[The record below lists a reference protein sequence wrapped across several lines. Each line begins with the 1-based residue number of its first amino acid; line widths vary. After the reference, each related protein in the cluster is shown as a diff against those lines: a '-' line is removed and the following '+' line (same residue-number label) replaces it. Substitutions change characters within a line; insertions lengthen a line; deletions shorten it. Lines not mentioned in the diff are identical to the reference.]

1 MSVITFGRDDHTK
14 LTENF
19 ERYEFQCPCG
29 CGSQMVDTELASKLQ
44 TIRDKLG
51 KKIKITSGYRCI
63 RHNGSKTVKGSK
75 SSRHLYGLAADW
87 RTQDRSVNPVALGI
101 LAQAAGFGGIG
112 IYWHSQGAF
121 VHTDTRG
128 ANPHGSAQR
137 PEATPAP
144 VTMLL

>member
-87 RTQDRSVNPVALGI
+87 RTQDRWRWGFSLRQQGLAASVSTGTVRARLFIPI
-101 LAQAAGFGGIG
+101 LAA
-112 IYWHSQGAF
+112 
-121 VHTDTRG
+121 

-137 PEATPAP
+137 PAATPAP